1 MKKSLIALAGLAVLT
16 AGPALA
22 QSSVTI
28 FGILDANIAHGS
40 GTASSKTAVAGSG
53 RNGSRLGFRGIED
66 LGGGMSAQFWLEA
79 GINVDNGTAGATNI
93 NNQTSGTA
101 AAPAGTQGLTFN
113 RRSTVSLAGTWGEL
127 RLGRD
132 YTPQYWNLPSFDPF
146 GNSGV
151 GGSQTINSIISRPTA
166 VRASNTVGYFLPGN
180 LGGFYGQAQYY
191 LGENSSIAGTPP
203 GATKDDG
210 NGYGARL
217 GFAKGPVDVAVALS
231 RTRYAA
237 GDWHQNNIGAKYNFG
252 LAQLMAHYSFDKDD
266 AVTGG
271 KSRGYLIGGLIP
283 VGVGQIKASYSQYKF
298 DRPTSSPA
306 TKRLAIGYDH
316 MLSKRTKLYATYA
329 RVSNS
334 GGAGQTL
341 NGATLASPNDS
352 SRGFD
357 IGLWHTF

>member
-1 MKKSLIALAGLAVLT
+1 MKKTLLLLSAMGFAGVAS
-16 AGPALA
+16 A

-28 FGILDANIAHGS
+28 WGILDANIAHGS
-40 GTASSKTAVAGSG
+40 GTASSKTAVSGSG
-53 RNGSRLGFRGIED
+53 RNGSRLGFRGTED

-79 GINVDNGTAGATNI
+79 GINVDNGTAGATNT
-93 NNQTSGTA
+93 NNQASGTA

-113 RRSTVSLAGTWGEL
+113 RRSTVSLAGNWGEL

-132 YTPQYWNLPSFDPF
+132 YTPQYWNLSFDPF
-146 GNSGV
+146 GTSGV
-151 GGSQTINSIISRPTA
+151 GGTQTINSIISRPTS
-166 VRASNTVGYFLPGN
+166 VRASNTVGYVLPSS
-180 LGGFYGQAQYY
+180 LGGIYGQAQYY
-191 LGENSSIAGTPP
+191 LGENSSSAGTPP

-231 RTRYAA
+231 RTKYAA
-237 GDWHQNNIGAKYNFG
+237 GDWHQNNVGAKYDFG

-271 KSRGYLIGGLIP
+271 KSRGYLIGGEVP
-283 VGVGQIKASYSQYKF
+283 VGVGRIKASYSYYKF

-306 TKRLAIGYDH
+306 TKRFAIGYDH
-316 MLSKRTKLYATYA
+316 NLSKRTKIYGTYA
-329 RVSNS
+329 RLSNS
-334 GGAGQTL
+334 GGAGQSL
-341 NGATLASPNDS
+341 NGATLANPNDS